1 MELRE
6 LRTIVTLA
14 ETGSIVKTARKLHL
28 SGPAIHKQL
37 KTLEGE
43 LGISLY
49 EREGRSLRL
58 TQAADLLLPFARDL
72 TAQHD
77 LARSTIEEWRGLKRG
92 LVRIGTGPNISSYLL
107 PVMLRQFRHLYSS
120 VDIDV
125 ETGNSAT
132 LTQELRNGGIDLALL
147 VTAPALED
155 PFFRIEASWDV
166 EYVLVTNMPSVP
178 RQCSTSELRRYPFV
192 HYRRGSRSETLIDH
206 FFAAMKFQPPVTMTF
221 DNGEAIKAVIR
232 DGYGVAMLPYWIVDV
247 ELRKG
252 MLRMIRLRERCLI
265 SRIDLVTR
273 ATGYVPP
280 PIAAFASVAQGFR
293 FSQPRFTSPARH
305 RGL

>member
-6 LRTIVTLA
+6 LRTIATLA
-14 ETGSIVKTARKLHL
+14 ETGSIIKTARKLHL

-43 LGISLY
+43 LGICLY

-58 TQAADLLLPFARDL
+58 TQAADLLLPFARNL
-72 TAQHD
+72 IAQHD

-107 PVMLRQFRHLYSS
+107 PVMLRRFRRLYSS
-120 VDIDV
+120 VDIVV

-132 LTQELRNGGIDLALL
+132 LTQELRNGGVDLALL

-155 PFFRIEASWDV
+155 PFFRIEASWEV
-166 EYVLVTNMPSVP
+166 EYVLVTNMRPVP
-178 RQCSTSELRRYPFV
+178 RHCPISALRPYPFV

-206 FFAAMKFQPPVTMTF
+206 YFAGIKFQPPVTMTF
-221 DNGEAIKAVIR
+221 DNGDAIKAVVR
-232 DGYGVAMLPYWIVDV
+232 DGYGIAMLPYWIVDL

-252 MLRMIRLRERCLI
+252 MLRMIRQREPRLI

-280 PIAAFASVAQGFR
+280 PIAAFTKLAQGFR
-293 FSQPRFTSPARH
+293 FSKPRFTSPARLP
-305 RGL
+305 GF

>member
-6 LRTIVTLA
+6 LRTIATLA
-14 ETGSIVKTARKLHL
+14 ETGSIIKTARKLHL

-37 KTLEGE
+37 KTLEAE
-43 LGISLY
+43 LGVCLY

-58 TQAADLLLPFARDL
+58 TQAADVLLPFARDL
-72 TAQHD
+72 IAQHD

-92 LVRIGTGPNISSYLL
+92 LLRIGTGPNISSYLL
-107 PVMLRQFRHLYSS
+107 PVMLREFRRLYSS
-120 VDIDV
+120 VDIGV
-125 ETGNSAT
+125 ETGNSAA

-155 PFFRIEASWDV
+155 PFFRIESSWDV
-166 EYVLVTNMPSVP
+166 EYVLVTNMPSAP
-178 RQCSTSELRRYPFV
+178 RQCSITELRQFPFV
-192 HYRRGSRSETLIDH
+192 HYRRGSRSETVIDH
-206 FFAAMKFQPPVTMTF
+206 YFAGVKFQPTVTMTF

-232 DGYGVAMLPYWIVDV
+232 DGYGIAMLPYWIVDG

-252 MLRMIRLRERCLI
+252 MLRLIRQREHRLM

-273 ATGYVPP
+273 AAGYVPP
-280 PIAAFASVAQGFR
+280 PIAAFAKLAQEFR
-293 FSQPRFTSPARH
+293 FSEPRFTARA
-305 RGL
+305 RVK